1 MGAVITS
8 HEHNDDEDGD
18 GDDDDDDDGC
28 VMLSVVRSCV
38 GASGAGDGCTLCT
51 DSQYHL

>member
-18 GDDDDDDDGC
+18 GDDDDDDGC